1 MGWARTITETSFLAT
16 WTGKFSGGIDHQLAL
31 ALTRCL
37 MKRGHATFVRRTYGS
52 CTARGLAH
60 ADVLFAIRIVRAI
73 FIGFASL
80 SNDGANRRSAI
91 GIELATYEWGSRV
104 TFGTL
109 ASGTVVDNFTKSVL
123 AACSS

>member
-1 MGWARTITETSFLAT
+1 
-16 WTGKFSGGIDHQLAL
+16 
-31 ALTRCL
+31 
-37 MKRGHATFVRRTYGS
+37 MKRGHATFVRRTYGG
-52 CTARGLAH
+52 CAARGLAH